1 MYGNTYQRE
10 YARAMGDTAY
20 DTSYQLKI
28 IERELKKKD
37 LTEGERSN
45 LLGAESILKKQVQLK
60 VLNQDAKKLVEKLTQ
75 QTREEMNM
83 IQIENEK
90 IGDELKFIQDKLADA
105 FESRTAKAVQS
116 WMRNIRE
123 EELEEQKEVLVI
135 CKESIRIG
143 LI

>member
-1 MYGNTYQRE
+1 MYDNTYQRE
-10 YARAMGDTAY
+10 YARALGDTAY
-20 DTSYQLKI
+20 DTSYQLQI

-37 LTEGERSN
+37 LTAGERSN
-45 LLGAESILKKQVQLK
+45 LLAAESTLKKQVQLK
-60 VLNQDAKKLVEKLTQ
+60 VLKQDAKKLVEKLTQ

-83 IQIENEK
+83 IQIEDEK

-123 EELEEQKEVLVI
+123 EEWEEQREVFVI
-135 CKESIRIG
+135 CKESIRMD
-143 LI
+143 

>member
-10 YARAMGDTAY
+10 YARAMGETAY

-45 LLGAESILKKQVQLK
+45 LLAAESILKKQVQLK

-75 QTREEMNM
+75 QTRDEMNM

-116 WMRNIRE
+116 WMKNIRE

-135 CKESIRIG
+135 CKESIRMD
-143 LI
+143 

>member
-135 CKESIRIG
+135 CKESIRID
-143 LI
+143 

>member
-135 CKESIRIG
+135 CK
-143 LI
+143 

>member
-1 MYGNTYQRE
+1 MYGNTYQCE
-10 YARAMGDTAY
+10 YTRAMGETAY
-20 DTSYQLKI
+20 DMSYQLKI

-45 LLGAESILKKQVQLK
+45 LLAAESILKKQVQLK

-75 QTREEMNM
+75 QTRDEMNM

-135 CKESIRIG
+135 CKESLRMD
-143 LI
+143 

>member
-1 MYGNTYQRE
+1 M
-10 YARAMGDTAY
+10 
-20 DTSYQLKI
+20 
-28 IERELKKKD
+28 
-37 LTEGERSN
+37 
-45 LLGAESILKKQVQLK
+45 QLK

-135 CKESIRIG
+135 CKESIRID
-143 LI
+143 

>member
-123 EELEEQKEVLVI
+123 EELEEQKEVL
-135 CKESIRIG
+135 
-143 LI
+143 

>member
-10 YARAMGDTAY
+10 YARAMGETAY

-37 LTEGERSN
+37 LTEGDRSN
-45 LLGAESILKKQVQLK
+45 LLAAESILKKQVQLK

-75 QTREEMNM
+75 QTRDEMNM

-135 CKESIRIG
+135 CKESIRMD
-143 LI
+143 

>member
-135 CKESIRIG
+135 CKESI
-143 LI
+143 

>member
-45 LLGAESILKKQVQLK
+45 LLAAESILKKQVQLK

-75 QTREEMNM
+75 QTRDEMNM

-135 CKESIRIG
+135 CKESIRMD
-143 LI
+143 

>member
-1 MYGNTYQRE
+1 MYGNSYQRE
-10 YARAMGDTAY
+10 YARAMGETAY

-45 LLGAESILKKQVQLK
+45 LLAAESILKKQVQLK

-75 QTREEMNM
+75 QTRDEMNM

-90 IGDELKFIQDKLADA
+90 IGDELKFIQDKLEDA

-116 WMRNIRE
+116 WMKHIRE

-135 CKESIRIG
+135 CKESIRMD
-143 LI
+143 

>member
-10 YARAMGDTAY
+10 YARAMGETAY

-45 LLGAESILKKQVQLK
+45 LLVAESILKKQVQLK

-75 QTREEMNM
+75 QTRDEMNM

-135 CKESIRIG
+135 CKESIRMD
-143 LI
+143 

>member
-123 EELEEQKEVLVI
+123 EELEEQKEVLVT
-135 CKESIRIG
+135 CKESIRID
-143 LI
+143 

>member
-10 YARAMGDTAY
+10 YARAMGETAY
-20 DTSYQLKI
+20 DMSYQLKI

-45 LLGAESILKKQVQLK
+45 LLAAESILKKQVQLK
-60 VLNQDAKKLVEKLTQ
+60 VLNQDAKKLIEKLTQ
-75 QTREEMNM
+75 QTRDEMNM

-135 CKESIRIG
+135 CKESIRMD
-143 LI
+143 

>member
-90 IGDELKFIQDKLADA
+90 IGDELKFIQDKLADT

-135 CKESIRIG
+135 CKESIRID
-143 LI
+143 

>member
-10 YARAMGDTAY
+10 YTRAMGETAY
-20 DTSYQLKI
+20 DMSYQLKI

-45 LLGAESILKKQVQLK
+45 LLAAESILKKQVQLK

-75 QTREEMNM
+75 QTRDEMNM

-135 CKESIRIG
+135 CKESLRMD
-143 LI
+143 

>member
-45 LLGAESILKKQVQLK
+45 LLAAENILKKQVQLK
-60 VLNQDAKKLVEKLTQ
+60 VLNQDTKKLVEKLTQ
-75 QTREEMNM
+75 QTRDEMNM

-90 IGDELKFIQDKLADA
+90 IGDELKFVQDKLADA

-135 CKESIRIG
+135 CKESIRMD
-143 LI
+143 

>member
-10 YARAMGDTAY
+10 YARAMGETAY

-135 CKESIRIG
+135 CKESIRID
-143 LI
+143 

>member
-10 YARAMGDTAY
+10 YARAKGDTAY

-45 LLGAESILKKQVQLK
+45 LLAAESILKKQVQLK

-75 QTREEMNM
+75 QTRDEMNM

-135 CKESIRIG
+135 CKESIRMD
-143 LI
+143 

>member
-37 LTEGERSN
+37 LTESERSN
-45 LLGAESILKKQVQLK
+45 LLAAESILKKQVQLK

-75 QTREEMNM
+75 QTRDEMNM

-116 WMRNIRE
+116 WLRNIRE

-135 CKESIRIG
+135 CKESIRMD
-143 LI
+143 

>member
-45 LLGAESILKKQVQLK
+45 LLAAESILKKQVQLK

-75 QTREEMNM
+75 QTRDEMNM
-83 IQIENEK
+83 IQTENEK

-135 CKESIRIG
+135 CKESIRMD
-143 LI
+143 

>member
-45 LLGAESILKKQVQLK
+45 LLGAESILKQQVQLK

-135 CKESIRIG
+135 CKESIRID
-143 LI
+143 

>member
-37 LTEGERSN
+37 LTEGEHSN
-45 LLGAESILKKQVQLK
+45 LLAAESILKKQVQLK

-75 QTREEMNM
+75 QTRDEMNM

-135 CKESIRIG
+135 CKESIRMD
-143 LI
+143 

>member
-20 DTSYQLKI
+20 DTSHQLKI

-37 LTEGERSN
+37 LTESERSN
-45 LLGAESILKKQVQLK
+45 LLAAESILKKQVQLK

-75 QTREEMNM
+75 QTRDEMNM

-135 CKESIRIG
+135 CKESIRMD
-143 LI
+143 

>member
-10 YARAMGDTAY
+10 YAHAMGETAY

-45 LLGAESILKKQVQLK
+45 LLAAESILKKQVQLK

-75 QTREEMNM
+75 QTRDEMNM

-135 CKESIRIG
+135 CKESIRMD
-143 LI
+143 

>member
-1 MYGNTYQRE
+1 MYGNSYQRE
-10 YARAMGDTAY
+10 YTRAMGETAY
-20 DTSYQLKI
+20 DMSYQLKI

-45 LLGAESILKKQVQLK
+45 LLAAESILKKQVQLK

-75 QTREEMNM
+75 QTRDEMNM

-135 CKESIRIG
+135 CKESLRMD
-143 LI
+143 

>member
-20 DTSYQLKI
+20 DTNYQLEI

-37 LTEGERSN
+37 LTAGELSN
-45 LLGAESILKKQVQLK
+45 LLAAESILKKRLQSK
-60 VLNQDAKKLVEKLTQ
+60 VLMQDAKKLVEKLTQ

-105 FESRTAKAVQS
+105 FESRTAKAVQN

-123 EELEEQKEVLVI
+123 EDLEEQKEVLAI
-135 CKESIRIG
+135 CKESIRMD
-143 LI
+143 

>member
-123 EELEEQKEVLVI
+123 EELEEQKEVLV
-135 CKESIRIG
+135 
-143 LI
+143 

>member
-45 LLGAESILKKQVQLK
+45 LLAAESILKKQVQLK

-75 QTREEMNM
+75 QTREEIAI
-83 IQIENEK
+83 IQKVNEK
-90 IGDELKFIQDKLADA
+90 IGDELDFIQDKLADA

-135 CKESIRIG
+135 CKESIRMD
-143 LI
+143 

>member
-10 YARAMGDTAY
+10 YARAMGETAY

-45 LLGAESILKKQVQLK
+45 LLAAESILKKQVQLK

-75 QTREEMNM
+75 QTRDEMNM

-90 IGDELKFIQDKLADA
+90 IEDELKFIQDKLADA

-123 EELEEQKEVLVI
+123 AELEEQKEVLVI
-135 CKESIRIG
+135 CKESIRMD
-143 LI
+143 

>member
-20 DTSYQLKI
+20 DTNYQLEI

-37 LTEGERSN
+37 LTAGERSN
-45 LLGAESILKKQVQLK
+45 LLAAESILKKRLQSK
-60 VLNQDAKKLVEKLTQ
+60 VLMQDAKKLVEKLTQ

-105 FESRTAKAVQS
+105 FESRTAKAVQN

-123 EELEEQKEVLVI
+123 EDLEEQKEVLAI
-135 CKESIRIG
+135 CKESIRMD
-143 LI
+143 

>member
-10 YARAMGDTAY
+10 YARAMGETAY
-20 DTSYQLKI
+20 DMSYQLKI

-45 LLGAESILKKQVQLK
+45 LLAAESILKKQMQLK

-75 QTREEMNM
+75 QTRDEMNM

-135 CKESIRIG
+135 CKESIRMD
-143 LI
+143 